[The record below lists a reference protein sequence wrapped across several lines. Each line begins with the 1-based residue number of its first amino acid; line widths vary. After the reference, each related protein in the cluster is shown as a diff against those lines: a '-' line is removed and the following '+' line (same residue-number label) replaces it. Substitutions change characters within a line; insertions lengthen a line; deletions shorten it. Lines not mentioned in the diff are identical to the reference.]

1 MLPAKILNA
10 TDLNE
15 LQSFGSYI
23 DLKNI
28 IENQLGLKLRVKGWD
43 SLFWKI
49 KQLSDIIAKNKN
61 KFFELIESYP
71 FNVAKLEISK
81 LIGLKITAKNQTQ
94 LYTQLKNLTD
104 CFCNLNFDPSQR
116 FEKNKLMN
124 FQSSSKL
131 EGIDIYIPSNVSSLE
146 SIINKYKR

>member
-1 MLPAKILNA
+1 MLPAKILNV

-15 LQSFGSYI
+15 LQSFGSYL

-28 IENQLGLKLRVKGWD
+28 IENQLGLKLKVKGWD
-43 SLFWKI
+43 SLFLKV
-49 KQLSDIIAKNKN
+49 KQLSEAVPKNKN
-61 KFFELIESYP
+61 KFFELIESHP

-81 LIGLKITAKNQTQ
+81 LIDLKITAKNKTQ
-94 LYTQLKNLTD
+94 LRTQLKNLTE

-116 FEKNKLMN
+116 FEKTKLMN

-131 EGIDIYIPSNVSSLE
+131 EGIDIYIPSNMSSLE